1 MLLGGVFSGLSFATN
16 DVLLPAGTI
25 EFNRIYRR
33 ILYSNPGLELEP
45 NTVKHFEDSS
55 IVTGDVSGDVL
66 SDVTIIDRDDSGRQR
81 VITAAHVRLRESGQ
95 QAGVIS
101 LQLSNVFTHLIG
113 ADPGDFEYIR
123 AAAMEY
129 HIVLR
134 RSSRP
139 WCRSGRRSRVRRT
152 CGRQFPCSGRNEH
165 SANCR
170 TRPSP
175 LMPCCSISGPWPH
188 GWRTR
193 RRPRAAHCS
202 AVSGSGS
209 PLSTID

>member
-129 HIVLR
+129 HIVLPEIVEALVQIGPAEQ
-134 RSSRP
+134 SSADVWQAISVQRAQ
-139 WCRSGRRSRVRRT
+139 RALRQLQNEAESTHALLLDIGGRGRT
-152 CGRQFPCSGRNEH
+152 AGGHAADRAQ
-165 SANCR
+165 R
-170 TRPSP
+170 TAP
-175 LMPCCSISGPWPH
+175 
-188 GWRTR
+188 T
-193 RRPRAAHCS
+193 
-202 AVSGSGS
+202 
-209 PLSTID
+209 